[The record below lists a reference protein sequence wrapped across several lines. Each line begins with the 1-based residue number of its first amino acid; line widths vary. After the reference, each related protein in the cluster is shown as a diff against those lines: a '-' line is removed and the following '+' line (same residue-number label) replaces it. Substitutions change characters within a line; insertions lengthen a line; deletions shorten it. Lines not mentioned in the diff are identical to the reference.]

1 MGVSQRSR
9 PRPEL
14 APGAVAVGGGAGQ
27 LRELAD
33 DDVDGRAGEESGD
46 DRLGEEL
53 RDPAEL
59 QRARRRNR
67 SPVSSV
73 IAATSCAA
81 WSPPRP
87 VTRTA
92 PPATA
97 ASEEL
102 GPVEIC
108 RDVQNTA

>member
-1 MGVSQRSR
+1 MTTALERNWAIQPSFSSARSR
-9 PRPEL
+9 N
-14 APGAVAVGGGAGQ
+14 
-27 LRELAD
+27 
-33 DDVDGRAGEESGD
+33 SK
-46 DRLGEEL
+46 
-53 RDPAEL
+53 
-59 QRARRRNR
+59 
-67 SPVSSV
+67 PVSSV